1 VQVPTTPT
9 TPATDQAGPEPWGPQ
24 HTFKRRGRVRAGQL
38 ATLDGLGPRYGVDGG
53 GALDPAALFGRV
65 APLVVEIG
73 FGRGEAT
80 LAMAQDDPDRDV
92 LAVEV
97 HRPGVAALLRDVA
110 EAGLTN
116 VRIIV
121 GDALPVLRDGFGPG
135 DLDEV
140 RVFFPDP
147 WPKARHHKRRLV
159 GAPFVALVASRLRPA
174 GTFGPDDA
182 GGRLHCAT
190 DWEPYA
196 AQMLAIVDAEPLLH
210 NGFGGFAPRPASRPR
225 TRFEQQ
231 GLAKGHVVRDLVA
244 HRR

>member
-1 VQVPTTPT
+1 MPTTPV
-9 TPATDQAGPEPWGPQ
+9 TDEAGPEPWAPV

-38 ATLDGLGPRYGVDGG
+38 ATLDGLGPRYGVDVDSGP
-53 GALDPAALFGRV
+53 LDPAALFGRV

-80 LAMAQDDPDRDV
+80 RAMAEADPDRDV
-92 LAVEV
+92 LGIEV
-97 HRPGVAALLRDVA
+97 HRPGVAALLREVA

-116 VRIIV
+116 VRIVV
-121 GDALPVLRDGFGPG
+121 GDAVPVLRDGFGPG
-135 DLDEV
+135 VLDEV

-147 WPKARHHKRRLV
+147 WPKGRHHKRRLV
-159 GAPFVALVASRLRPA
+159 GAAFVALVASRLRPA
-174 GTFGPDDA
+174 GTLGPDDA

-196 AQMLAIVDAEPLLH
+196 QQMLAVVDAEPLLH
-210 NGFGGFAPRPASRPR
+210 NGFGGFGGFAPRPASRPR

-231 GLAKGHVVRDLVA
+231 GLAKGHLVRDLVV

>member
-1 VQVPTTPT
+1 MPTTPT
-9 TPATDQAGPEPWGPQ
+9 TPVTDQTGPEPWAPQ

-53 GALDPAALFGRV
+53 RPLDPAALFGRV

-97 HRPGVAALLRDVA
+97 HQPGVAALLRDVA

-116 VRIIV
+116 VRIVV
-121 GDALPVLRDGFGPG
+121 GDALPVLADGFGPG
-135 DLDEV
+135 ALDEV

-159 GAPFVALVASRLRPA
+159 GASFVALVASRLRPA
-174 GTFGPDDA
+174 GTLGPDDA

-196 AQMLAIVDAEPLLH
+196 EQMLAVIGAEPLLH
-210 NGFGGFAPRPASRPR
+210 NGFTGFAPRPASRPR

-231 GLAKGHVVRDLVA
+231 GLAKGHVVRDLIA

>member
-1 VQVPTTPT
+1 M
-9 TPATDQAGPEPWGPQ
+9 PATRLTVDADPEQ
-24 HTFKRRGRVRAGQL
+24 QTSVRTFKRRGRLRTAPAAAL
-38 ATLDGLGPRYGVDGG
+38 ERLWPRYGIDADGG
-53 GALDPAALFGRV
+53 PLDPVTAFGRA

-80 LAMAQDDPDRDV
+80 RAMAAADPDRDV
-92 LAVEV
+92 LAIDV
-97 HRPGVAALLRDVA
+97 HRPGAAALLRDVD

-116 VRIIV
+116 VRVVI
-121 GDALPVLRDGFGPG
+121 GDAVLVLRDRLSPG
-135 DLDEV
+135 CLDEV

-147 WPKARHHKRRLV
+147 WPKMRHHKRRLL
-159 GAPFVALVASRLRPA
+159 GASFVALVASRLRPA
-174 GTFGPDDA
+174 EILDPDHA

-196 AQMLAIVDAEPLLH
+196 EQMLAVIDAEPLLH
-210 NGFGGFAPRPASRPR
+210 NRFGGFTARPAWRPQ